1 MFRNR
6 AEAGKL
12 LGNALAPFR
21 GGGTIVL
28 AIPGGGVPVGMEIAK
43 ILGTDLDVIV
53 TRKIG
58 APGNPEFAIGS
69 VTQDGQTIADMNLL
83 EELQVSREYL
93 EKEAKLEVEN
103 IRRRL
108 ELYRGK
114 RPYPALD
121 GKTAIICD
129 DGIATGSTMRAA
141 VQSVRKM
148 NASRIIVAVPVG
160 PFGTIAELSRSVDK
174 VICLMTPVNFYAVG
188 DYYGEFE
195 HVGDNKVRDILA
207 GMGSNIETE

>member
-12 LGNALAPFR
+12 LGNALAPFK
-21 GGGTIVL
+21 GGETIVL
-28 AIPGGGVPVGMEIAK
+28 AIPGGGVPVGREIAR

-83 EELQVSREYL
+83 EELHVTREYL
-93 EKEAKLEVEN
+93 ENQAKLELEK

-114 RPYPALD
+114 RPYPVLD

-129 DGIATGSTMRAA
+129 DGIATGSTMKAA

-160 PFGTIAELSRSVDK
+160 PPDTIAELSRSVDR
-174 VICLMTPVNFYAVG
+174 VICLMTPANFYAVG

-195 HVGDNKVRDILA
+195 HVGDSKVRDILA
-207 GMGSNIETE
+207 GMDSTAESK